1 MHIVWISFPRSSW
14 LLRILIIDVSLVTCN
29 ICMILV
35 ELRLFELVQVMLDDI
50 VNCTQ
55 EAVKRLA
62 LIPEGFVSLRIDI
75 IQHSCHSVV
84 KVFFVDCS

>member
-14 LLRILIIDVSLVTCN
+14 FLRILIINGSLVARN

-35 ELRLFELVQVMLDDI
+35 ELRLFELVQVMLDNI
-50 VNCTQ
+50 VNCAQ

-62 LIPEGFVSLRIDI
+62 LIPEGLVRLRIYSMEMI
-75 IQHSCHSVV
+75 
-84 KVFFVDCS
+84 

>member
-1 MHIVWISFPRSSW
+1 
-14 LLRILIIDVSLVTCN
+14 
-29 ICMILV
+29 MILV

-62 LIPEGFVSLRIDI
+62 LIPEGLVSLRIDI
-75 IQHSCHSVV
+75 I
-84 KVFFVDCS
+84 